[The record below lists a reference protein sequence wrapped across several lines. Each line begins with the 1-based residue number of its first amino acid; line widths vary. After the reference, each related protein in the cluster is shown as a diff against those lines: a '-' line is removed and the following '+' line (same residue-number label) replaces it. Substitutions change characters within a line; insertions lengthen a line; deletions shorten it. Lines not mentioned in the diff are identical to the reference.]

1 MYLVIKTEA
10 FILKVHL
17 KVLMCEFLVPPNAFS
32 FTNHCPFLAPIPRS
46 PLSPYPFFSV
56 HSPHSFPGAWTAQ
69 QQHWRTL
76 AMRRYLTQTDAHTWH
91 RGARTYRQLP
101 SLTHSR
107 TECHTHVAPPSSSLF
122 FSQPTLNV
130 PAILT
135 SHDSV
140 IRLHIWAFL
149 LRGTNFSSLPFL
161 TASFP
166 IRRERGKLCCY
177 ANEFNAQGPVSQLK
191 QPMLSRQKMWFKASS
206 QF

>member
-1 MYLVIKTEA
+1 MYLVVKTEA

-32 FTNHCPFLAPIPRS
+32 FTNHCPFLAPIPPS

-101 SLTHSR
+101 TLTHSR
-107 TECHTHVAPPSSSLF
+107 TECHTHVAPPSSLSFSLSPHSMYLLF
-122 FSQPTLNV
+122 WRRMTALSDSIYGLSCSGAPILV
-130 PAILT
+130 P
-135 SHDSV
+135 
-140 IRLHIWAFL
+140 
-149 LRGTNFSSLPFL
+149 SSL
-161 TASFP
+161 
-166 IRRERGKLCCY
+166 
-177 ANEFNAQGPVSQLK
+177 
-191 QPMLSRQKMWFKASS
+191 SS
-206 QF
+206 QHPSQ

>member
-1 MYLVIKTEA
+1 
-10 FILKVHL
+10 
-17 KVLMCEFLVPPNAFS
+17 MCGFLVPSNAFP
-32 FTNHCPFLAPIPRS
+32 FANHCPFLTPIPPS

-56 HSPHSFPGAWTAQ
+56 HSPHSFPGARTAQ

-91 RGARTYRQLP
+91 RGARTDRQLP
-101 SLTHSR
+101 TLTHSR
-107 TECHTHVAPPSSSLF
+107 TDATRTSPPPLF

-149 LRGTNFSSLPFL
+149 LRGTNFSSILPFL

-166 IRRERGKLCCY
+166 IRREREESCVAMLMNLTHKGQS
-177 ANEFNAQGPVSQLK
+177 AN
-191 QPMLSRQKMWFKASS
+191 
-206 QF
+206 